1 MIVKLNDN
9 NLSEGYYSDEGYNEV
24 LHVLENLS
32 LQEGATFTFS
42 SENNGII
49 DATFANNKFG
59 TIIISLNCDNL
70 MCQIHIS
77 FFGFRNLLIFF
88 PYTSSILDKIIDK
101 HSIFW
106 NSFYEFLNRNKG
118 YPFFFT
124 SDFLHLLQFGKPSG
138 HSSKLRHLSIYCHSI
153 PPFNNSFLCK
163 KYGSSQTNP
172 LLTK

>member
-59 TIIISLNCDNL
+59 TIIISLNCDNPERSQVHVENPFDPEYDIEMYIAYL
-70 MCQIHIS
+70 RWMNVVQIDINDIWS
-77 FFGFRNLLIFF
+77 VFEDTVYN
-88 PYTSSILDKIIDK
+88 DID
-101 HSIFW
+101 W
-106 NSFYEFLNRNKG
+106 DQYNK
-118 YPFFFT
+118 
-124 SDFLHLLQFGKPSG
+124 
-138 HSSKLRHLSIYCHSI
+138 
-153 PPFNNSFLCK
+153 
-163 KYGSSQTNP
+163 
-172 LLTK
+172 